1 MTVRPIAI
9 SGKFTL
15 SKRPAIVIGEGGKG
29 SGRSIPSFH
38 LHEALVACASHLQ
51 GFGGHAHA
59 AGVQLN
65 METLDGS
72 AEAMNRFA
80 DTQLSQDD
88 LGKTIFYDQVLG
100 LDEIS
105 FGMIADLSRA
115 APYGRGNPEPVFRFN
130 NVKVRNLRI
139 LKEAH
144 VKAECVYDKNI
155 DMIGFGMAEKEDL
168 FIGPVDMLAVLQ
180 INRWRGQELLQFAL
194 K

>member
-1 MTVRPIAI
+1 
-9 SGKFTL
+9 
-15 SKRPAIVIGEGGKG
+15 
-29 SGRSIPSFH
+29 
-38 LHEALVACASHLQ
+38 
-51 GFGGHAHA
+51 
-59 AGVQLN
+59 
-65 METLDGS
+65 METLDGF

-180 INRWRGQELLQFAL
+180 INRWRGQELLQLGVRDVRSAEA